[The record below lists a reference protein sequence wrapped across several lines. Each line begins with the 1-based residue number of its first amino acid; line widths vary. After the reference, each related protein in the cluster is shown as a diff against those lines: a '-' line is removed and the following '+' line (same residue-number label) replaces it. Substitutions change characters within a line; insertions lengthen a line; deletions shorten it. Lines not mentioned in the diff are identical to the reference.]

1 MKITAT
7 EYERGLLR
15 WAPIEG
21 IQVFVGTASGEE
33 AGIKWSG
40 PYTESNGAVLG
51 MEISAKVV
59 FRFEGGPRLDP
70 NQFWIKVERTDHG
83 VVNTRVWRG
92 VPNSKPTILRH
103 LPDYGTY
110 HRLVVDAGTLGWDQ
124 DLVVRE
130 GNVLIRF
137 VTGTVEGELSDELK
151 AVNNPDGTVSLQG
164 AQQTA
169 TATGRFIEVV
179 APGESP
185 DEAELH
191 VHALLGLLALAL
203 GQNVLGKTVF
213 SEPWTATPDQQA
225 GAAIALGSEFPR
237 QAAAGEFGGLDGLV
251 GQALGTGRI
260 ERARMIGLRWYERGF
275 RAAEPLD
282 MLLSFYIG
290 IEALVAACA
299 RDNAPLPV
307 EQQRQAQNDAIVQA
321 VTPLGQAVRD
331 RVSARMRGASTRE
344 QFEFYAQTHNLGAD
358 DGTNFRNTKDIRD
371 DAVHGDPVAVD
382 METARKAEQLLR
394 RMLKAE
400 LGITGELPWETH
412 PVIYAARL
420 EFSLVDAKNPPTR
433 TP

>member
-1 MKITAT
+1 MKMTAI

-21 IQVFVGTASGEE
+21 MRVFVGTAPA
-33 AGIKWSG
+33 AGADIEWSG
-40 PYTESNGAVLG
+40 PYEDPNGSALG
-51 MEISAKVV
+51 VGIGAKVV
-59 FRFEGGPRLDP
+59 FRFEGVAQLDP

-103 LPDYGTY
+103 LPDFGTY

-124 DLVVRE
+124 DFVVRE

-137 VTGTVEGELSDELK
+137 VTGTVEGELNDELK

-179 APGESP
+179 APGDSP
-185 DEAELH
+185 DQAELH
-191 VHALLGLLALAL
+191 VRALLGLLALAL
-203 GQNVLGKTVF
+203 GQNVLGNTVF
-213 SEPWTATPDQQA
+213 SEPWTATPDKQA

-237 QAAAGEFGGLDGLV
+237 QAAGGEFGGLDGLV
-251 GQALGTGRI
+251 RQALGTGRI
-260 ERARMIGLRWYERGF
+260 ERARLIGLRWYERGF

-299 RDNAPLPV
+299 RDNAPLPA
-307 EQQRQAQNDAIVQA
+307 EQQRQAENETIVQA

-331 RVSARMRGASTRE
+331 RVSARIRGTSIRE
-344 QFEFYAQTHNLGAD
+344 QFEFYAQTHNLGAED
-358 DGTNFRNTKDIRD
+358 VTNFRNTKDIRD

-400 LGITGELPWETH
+400 LGITEELPWETH

-420 EFSLVDAKNPPTR
+420 EFSLVDAKTPQTPT
-433 TP
+433 P